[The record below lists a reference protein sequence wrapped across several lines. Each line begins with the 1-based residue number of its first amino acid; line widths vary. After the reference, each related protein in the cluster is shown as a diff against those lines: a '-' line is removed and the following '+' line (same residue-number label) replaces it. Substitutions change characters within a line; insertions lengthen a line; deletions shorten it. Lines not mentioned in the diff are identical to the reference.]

1 MKRTVQNKRRKNPL
15 VVLIQALLLIAVI
28 LCAAGIT
35 YWYRTIGMIGRVEEP
50 ETTLSSEEQSAILD
64 ELYASLPT
72 EPEDATEATAV
83 APEDYISNTANII
96 NILLI
101 GQDARGTHNSKLS
114 DTMILCTINREKKTL
129 VLTSFL
135 RDLYVKM
142 PSYEGSSY
150 GKNRLNV
157 AYSLG
162 WLYHGEGAG
171 MKMLDQCLLENFGVQ
186 VDHNIEV
193 DFTAFSQIVDILGGL
208 DIELTARE
216 AQHLN
221 SESNWQWSLQE
232 GVNHLTGEQALEY
245 ARIRKLDNDFKRT
258 ERQRNVITALVE
270 QSRSMTFTQFD
281 TLLTTILP
289 LLTTDMDAGQIT
301 EYALVLLPILPDLQM
316 TSQAI
321 PQDDQYHFDNAGT
334 EETPMSV
341 IMPHLEDIREFLS
354 QTIGG

>member
-1 MKRTVQNKRRKNPL
+1 MKHTVQNKRRKNPL

-28 LCAAGIT
+28 LCVAGIT

-216 AQHLN
+216 AQYLN

-232 GVNHLTGEQALEY
+232 GINHLTGEQTLEY

-321 PQDDQYHFDNAGT
+321 PQNDQYHFDNVGT
-334 EETPMSV
+334 EEAPMSV

-354 QTIGG
+354 ETIGG

>member
-1 MKRTVQNKRRKNPL
+1 MKHTVQNKRRKNPL

-28 LCAAGIT
+28 LCVAGIT

-232 GVNHLTGEQALEY
+232 GVNHLTGEQTLEY